1 MEFKDTKTDEIITL
15 EEIKEWYIRKKQE
28 GNLMY
33 INFQDYLTDCIY
45 KYGIIEVIWNGEK

>member
-28 GNLMY
+28 GNLTY